1 MGKPQNAMEI
11 FALLDKSNCR
21 KCGEKTCLAFAG
33 AVFTGRKQ
41 ISDCPQLTAEQVGQ
55 FSRGDPVES
64 EVDREQDAYVNSLV
78 ERIKVLDFQETA
90 VRIGGEV
97 IRGVLTVN
105 VMGKTFGIDRQ
116 GQFTTDLHVIPWIVV
131 PVLEY
136 MCDGRGLVPGGDW
149 LSFREIPGGRE
160 KYGLFQKRGEAVLQG
175 LADKYP
181 DFMDDIVHM
190 FDGKSVSEQFQS
202 DISVVLHPLPLVPM
216 MLCYWKPEEGMS
228 SSINIFFDKTVHE
241 NLGVESAFFLG
252 TGFSHMI
259 NQLALQ
265 HAF

>member
-1 MGKPQNAMEI
+1 MGKPKNAMEI

-33 AVFTGRKQ
+33 AVFTNRKK
-41 ISDCPQLTAEQVGQ
+41 ISDCPHLTAEQIRPFTG
-55 FSRGDPVES
+55 GE
-64 EVDREQDAYVNSLV
+64 EQDAYVNSLI
-78 ERIKVLDFQETA
+78 ERIVGLDYQETA
-90 VRIGGEV
+90 ARIGGEV
-97 IRGVLTVN
+97 VRDVLTMN
-105 VMGKTFGIDRQ
+105 VMGKPFGIDRQ
-116 GQFTTDLHVIPWIVV
+116 GRFKTDLHVIPWIIV

-136 MCDGRGLVPGGDW
+136 ICDGRGLVPKGDW

-160 KYGLFQKRGEAVLQG
+160 KYGLFQKRGETVLQG

-190 FDGKSVSEQFQS
+190 FEGKSVTEQFES

-228 SSINIFFDKTVHE
+228 SSINIFFDKTIHE
-241 NLGVESAFFLG
+241 NLGVESAFFIG
-252 TGFSHMI
+252 TGFAHMI
-259 NQLALQ
+259 NQLSLQ